1 MQTAE
6 LQLSFYIV
14 PKEEAIRTRDRQVLA
29 QDKEEFPVTL
39 NVQRWNASWGGDK
52 FLLIKGLEVTLRE
65 TLAKILEDESMS
77 QSPGPQKVEADQL
90 EEVRAAWMS
99 ESFVVSKI

>member
-1 MQTAE
+1 MQTGE
-6 LQLSFYIV
+6 VQLSFYIV
-14 PKEEAIRTRDRQVLA
+14 PKEEAIRTRDRQFLA

-39 NVQRWNASWGGDK
+39 NVQRWNAPCGGDK

-65 TLAKILEDESMS
+65 TLAKILGDESMS
-77 QSPGPQKVEADQL
+77 QGLGPQKVEADQL

-99 ESFVVSKI
+99 ESSVVSKI

>member
-1 MQTAE
+1 MQTGE

-14 PKEEAIRTRDRQVLA
+14 PKEEAIRTGDRQVLA

-39 NVQRWNASWGGDK
+39 NVQRWNAPCGGDK

-65 TLAKILEDESMS
+65 TLAEILEGESMS
-77 QSPGPQKVEADQL
+77 QGPGPQKVEVDQP
-90 EEVRAAWMS
+90 EEGRGAWMS
-99 ESFVVSKI
+99 EALGVSKI